1 MSAWKKV
8 QDSVKSE
15 RQSDLNAVNAV
26 NVQPSPTLNQI
37 PRMPSFGTAI
47 TSIKN
52 KQNNKKKIKLGIFI
66 AFGIM
71 FIAWIMARP
80 QDFNIVGYTHDLDY
94 DTRGK
99 STDEVDAYKARFNG
113 KQGELFASGLYFWTT
128 TTSTIGYGD
137 ITPRSTWARVTCSL
151 YQMFIWYVSVEAIM
165 DIGAFKNI
173 KSSNSDP
180 STRRVAPIGE

>member
-1 MSAWKKV
+1 MSAWSKV
-8 QDSVKSE
+8 HHSVMPE
-15 RQSDLNAVNAV
+15 QQSDSNAVSAKLPNAA
-26 NVQPSPTLNQI
+26 LNQI
-37 PRMPSFGTAI
+37 STMPSFSTAI
-47 TSIKN
+47 VSIKN
-52 KQNNKKKIKLGIFI
+52 KQNKKKKIKLGLFI

-94 DTRGK
+94 DPRGK

-137 ITPRSTWARVTCSL
+137 ITPRSTWARMMCSL
-151 YQMFIWYVSVEAIM
+151 YQMFIWYVSVEAII

-180 STRRVAPIGE
+180 SPRRLVPIVE